1 MSANTSYTLL
11 IADDEAMERKALSR
25 IVSKRYKDAVKI
37 VEAAN
42 GLDALEKIGIYK
54 PDIIFCDIKMPG
66 KSGLEVIREIKKK
79 TPEQIAVF
87 LSAYDYF
94 EYARE
99 AVSLGVQEYLLKP
112 VSDEE
117 VCTLMRTLLEKLEK
131 KRLQEQGTP
140 FAASSAA
147 AAAAARATDSLSG
160 KRVFSARLEKLLKD
174 AAALLESNYKE
185 EISLDG
191 AARRLKLSRFYFSK
205 MFKLYWGKSFTDYL
219 NEVRICRACKMLED
233 PALSIKEIAALC
245 GFSNSNYFSRVFKQ
259 CRNLTPGEWRSNIL
273 N

>member
-99 AVSLGVQEYLLKP
+99 AVSLGVQDYLLKP
-112 VSDEE
+112 VSDED
-117 VCTLMRTLLEKLEK
+117 V
-131 KRLQEQGTP
+131 
-140 FAASSAA
+140 
-147 AAAAARATDSLSG
+147 
-160 KRVFSARLEKLLKD
+160 
-174 AAALLESNYKE
+174 
-185 EISLDG
+185 
-191 AARRLKLSRFYFSK
+191 
-205 MFKLYWGKSFTDYL
+205 
-219 NEVRICRACKMLED
+219 
-233 PALSIKEIAALC
+233 
-245 GFSNSNYFSRVFKQ
+245 
-259 CRNLTPGEWRSNIL
+259 
-273 N
+273 

>member
-1 MSANTSYTLL
+1 MIANTSYTLL

-117 VCTLMRTLLEKLEK
+117 VCTLMHTLLEKLEK

-147 AAAAARATDSLSG
+147 TAAARATDFLSG

-185 EISLDG
+185 EISLDS

-205 MFKLYWGKSFTDYL
+205 MF
-219 NEVRICRACKMLED
+219 
-233 PALSIKEIAALC
+233 
-245 GFSNSNYFSRVFKQ
+245 
-259 CRNLTPGEWRSNIL
+259 
-273 N
+273 

>member
-117 VCTLMRTLLEKLEK
+117 VCTLMRMLLEKLEK
-131 KRLQEQGTP
+131 KRLQEQGAP

-147 AAAAARATDSLSG
+147 AAAAARATNSLSA
-160 KRVFSARLEKLLKD
+160 KRIFPARLEKLLKD
-174 AAALLESNYKE
+174 AAALLENNYKE
-185 EISLDG
+185 EISLDS

-205 MFKLYWGKSFTDYL
+205 MFKIYWGKSFNHNL
-219 NEVRICRACKMLED
+219 NQMRL
-233 PALSIKEIAALC
+233 
-245 GFSNSNYFSRVFKQ
+245 
-259 CRNLTPGEWRSNIL
+259 
-273 N
+273 

>member
-1 MSANTSYTLL
+1 MSANMSYTLL

-140 FAASSAA
+140 FAASTILTA
-147 AAAAARATDSLSG
+147 SL
-160 KRVFSARLEKLLKD
+160 
-174 AAALLESNYKE
+174 
-185 EISLDG
+185 
-191 AARRLKLSRFYFSK
+191 
-205 MFKLYWGKSFTDYL
+205 
-219 NEVRICRACKMLED
+219 
-233 PALSIKEIAALC
+233 
-245 GFSNSNYFSRVFKQ
+245 
-259 CRNLTPGEWRSNIL
+259 
-273 N
+273 

>member
-117 VCTLMRTLLEKLEK
+117 VCTLMRTLLEK

-147 AAAAARATDSLSG
+147 AAARATNSLSA
-160 KRVFSARLEKLLKD
+160 KRVFPARLEKLLKD

-185 EISLDG
+185 EISLDS

-219 NEVRICRACKMLED
+219 NEVRIYRACKMLED